1 MMTLDSLIAVGIVV
15 GAATFLYR
23 KFAKTKKS
31 GGCGCSSGGGCCG
44 TKDHA
49 IETHCCTSKQ

>member
-1 MMTLDSLIAVGIVV
+1 MTLDTLIAIGIVV
-15 GAATFLYR
+15 GAFVYLYC

-44 TKDHA
+44 TKDRA
-49 IETHCCTSKQ
+49 NETHCCTSKH